1 MKKRFS
7 HYGFAAALV
16 IGAAGMLPATAY
28 GAVNTYSLPGGN
40 GKMIVISGGAENCLP
55 GLPGNPGIQFPDL
68 DFDKIPGWPGNG
80 GGDLLP
86 GLPDQDA
93 PEGDLP
99 GGGLPDT
106 DIPGGGSGDENV
118 SMEILQVL
126 DLVNA
131 ERAKAGVKPLTLN
144 SKAVSAAQV
153 RAQEIAVSFS
163 HTRPDGSSFS
173 TALKAAGLSFT
184 RSGENI
190 AYGQR
195 SAEAVMN
202 GWMNSSGHRAN
213 ILSSQYDSIGIG
225 HYQNAA
231 GVNYWVQLFV
241 K

>member
-1 MKKRFS
+1 MS
-7 HYGFAAALV
+7 
-16 IGAAGMLPATAY
+16 T
-28 GAVNTYSLPGGN
+28 
-40 GKMIVISGGAENCLP
+40 
-55 GLPGNPGIQFPDL
+55 
-68 DFDKIPGWPGNG
+68 
-80 GGDLLP
+80 
-86 GLPDQDA
+86 
-93 PEGDLP
+93 
-99 GGGLPDT
+99 
-106 DIPGGGSGDENV
+106 
-118 SMEILQVL
+118 EILQVL